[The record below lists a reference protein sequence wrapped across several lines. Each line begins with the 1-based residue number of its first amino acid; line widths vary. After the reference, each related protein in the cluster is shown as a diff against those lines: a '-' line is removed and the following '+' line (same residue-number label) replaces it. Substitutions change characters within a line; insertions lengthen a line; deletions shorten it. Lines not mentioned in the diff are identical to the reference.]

1 MCNMFSLNLGEN
13 KMIHRLSDQLELNYM
28 LNRAKGHN
36 HITKKFICNNST
48 MPGK

>member
-1 MCNMFSLNLGEN
+1 MFSLNLGEN
-13 KMIHRLSDQLELNYM
+13 KMIHRLSDQLELNHM

-36 HITKKFICNNST
+36 HITKKFIWNNSI